1 MTTSHFTVSS
11 DATGSAP
18 VDGRALKALREHAGL
33 KQDEVA
39 GRRRAIGWRVSP
51 SDVSYL
57 ENAHYGL
64 RLASE
69 RAATA
74 LAAVP
79 GLARDE
85 LPQPAAS

>member
-1 MTTSHFTVSS
+1 MAQQSSKFLSHY
-11 DATGSAP
+11 GEIK
-18 VDGRALKALREHAGL
+18 VDGPALRRLRERAGL
-33 KQDEVA
+33 TQAEVVA
-39 GRRRAIGWRVSP
+39 GLRAIGWRVSP

-64 RLASE
+64 RLASG

-74 LAAVP
+74 LAAVL
-79 GLARDE
+79 GVSRDE